1 MKIDDYLT
9 DAVVLREIGSRVKHT
24 RLDANLTQAQLAQQ
38 AGIAKRT
45 VERLESGDSSDSLAL
60 IRVLRVLKLLANLES
75 LLPDAPQSPV
85 TLLKRHGRQRKRV
98 RAGHLHNEDTRPP
111 EAPWTWG
118 K

>member
-9 DAVVLREIGSRVKHT
+9 DAVVLREIGGRIKRA

-45 VERLESGDSSDSLAL
+45 VERLESGASSDSLAL
-60 IRVLRVLKLLANLES
+60 IRVLRVLKLLANLEN

-85 TLLKRHGRQRKRV
+85 TLLKRHGHQRKRV
-98 RAGHLHNEDTRPP
+98 RAGQPANEATREPQ
-111 EAPWTWG
+111 APWTWG

>member
-9 DAVVLREIGSRVKHT
+9 DAVVLSEIGGRLKRARV
-24 RLDANLTQAQLAQQ
+24 DANLTQAQLAQQ

-45 VERLESGDSSDSLAL
+45 VERLESGDSSDSLVL
-60 IRVLRVLKLLANLES
+60 IRVLRVLKLLGNLEN
-75 LLPDAPQSPV
+75 LLPDMPQSPV
-85 TLLKRHGRQRKRV
+85 TLLKTHGQQRKRV
-98 RAGHLHNEDTRPP
+98 RTAPIANEETRQP

>member
-9 DAVVLREIGSRVKHT
+9 DAVVLREIGGRTKRA
-24 RLDANLTQAQLAQQ
+24 RLDANLTQAQLAQR

-60 IRVLRVLKLLANLES
+60 IRVLRVLKLLANLEG

-85 TLLKRHGRQRKRV
+85 TLLKTHGQQRKRV
-98 RAGHLHNEDTRPP
+98 RAGHVENDATREP

>member
-9 DAVVLREIGSRVKHT
+9 DAVVLGEIGSRIKRA

-60 IRVLRVLKLLANLES
+60 IRVLRVLKLLVNLEY

-85 TLLKRHGRQRKRV
+85 TLLKGHGHQRKRV
-98 RAGHLHNEDTRPP
+98 RAGQLEP